1 MTDPESPR
9 RAGAAQDSDHVAR
22 QRRFYG
28 SRAHR
33 ALQPRVGDLY
43 VSKLAAALV
52 SALGIES
59 HHRVL
64 EVGAGFGRFTF
75 ALLEHCGSVTALDL
89 SETALE
95 SLDAVR
101 ESRGIGVERC
111 RTIHSDLDTV
121 SADDLGAPY
130 DFVLGFFVL
139 HHLEDV
145 GASIDRLARFAVPGG
160 GIGFLEPNR
169 WNPLYAVQVTCC
181 PDMTWS
187 EEKGV
192 WRLSPRGVMQSY
204 RQSGLEPQPVHYLGF
219 FPPQL
224 VNRFAWARRLEAM
237 LERQAWLGGVL
248 PFLILSARVP
258 PRADDSS
265 R

>member
-1 MTDPESPR
+1 MIDSESR
-9 RAGAAQDSDHVAR
+9 DSAGPARDSGHVAR

-28 SRAHR
+28 SRPHH
-33 ALQPRVGDLY
+33 ALQPRAGDLY
-43 VSKLAAALV
+43 VRKLV
-52 SALGIES
+52 SALVSVLKIEP

-95 SLDAVR
+95 SLDVAR

-111 RTIHSDLDTV
+111 RTIRSNLDTV
-121 SADDLGAPY
+121 SADDLEAPY
-130 DFVLGFFVL
+130 DFVVGFFVL
-139 HHLEDV
+139 HHLEDIS
-145 GASIDRLARFAVPGG
+145 ASIERLARFAAAGG
-160 GIGFLEPNR
+160 GVGFLEPNR
-169 WNPLYAVQVTCC
+169 WNPLYAAQVTCC

-192 WRLSPRGVMQSY
+192 WRLSPKGVMQSY
-204 RQSGLEPQPVHYLGF
+204 RQSGLEPQPAQFLGF

-224 VNRFAWARRLEAM
+224 LNRFEWARRLEAR
-237 LERQAWLGGVL
+237 LERQSWLNGVL
-248 PFLILSARVP
+248 PFLLLSASVP
-258 PRADDSS
+258 AGDDDSG